1 MSTNEDKFLGV
12 DSDYSDYNSIDYSEF
27 LDSIFAFG
35 TMPSKVIDIVEG
47 LSVTLRVLTPAEN
60 LEIAKVV
67 DKASG
72 LMEKEQLLRMETL
85 CRAIVAVNGQLLRF
99 SDTMIEEW
107 KEFRGLSNK
116 DSNPS
121 DVEQQRFM
129 IKFRFNQPMI
139 NIGYTKYTELIIEQE
154 KTFFEL
160 KKK

>member
-12 DSDYSDYNSIDYSEF
+12 EEDYNSIDYSEF

-35 TMPSKVIDIVEG
+35 TMSSKVVDIVEG
-47 LSVTLRVLTPAEN
+47 LSVTLRILTPAEN
-60 LEIAKVV
+60 LEVAKVV
-67 DKASG
+67 DRAAG

-85 CRAIVAVNGQLLRF
+85 GRAIVHINGQLLRF
-99 SDTMIEEW
+99 SDTMIAEW
-107 KEFRGLSNK
+107 KDFRGLT
-116 DSNPS
+116 DNPS

-129 IKFRFNQPMI
+129 LKHRFNQPLI
-139 NIGYTKYTELIIEQE
+139 NIIYTKYVELIEEQE

>member
-1 MSTNEDKFLGV
+1 MATNEGKFLGV
-12 DSDYSDYNSIDYSEF
+12 EEDFNSADYSEF

-35 TMPSKVIDIVEG
+35 TMPNKVVNIVEG
-47 LSVTLRVLTPAEN
+47 LSATLRVLTPVEN

-67 DKASG
+67 DRANG

-85 CRAIVAVNGQLLRF
+85 CRAIIQVNGQLLRF
-99 SDTMIEEW
+99 SDSMIEEW
-107 KEFRGLSNK
+107 KEFRGLSDK

-129 IKFRFNQPMI
+129 IKFRFNQPLI
-139 NIGYTKYTELIIEQE
+139 NITYTKYTELVVEQE
-154 KTFFEL
+154 KTFLEL

>member
-1 MSTNEDKFLGV
+1 MTTNEDKFLGV
-12 DSDYSDYNSIDYSEF
+12 EEDYNSADYSEF

-35 TMPSKVIDIVEG
+35 TMPSRVVDIVVG
-47 LSVTLRVLTPAEN
+47 LSVTLRVITPAEN

-67 DKASG
+67 DLANG

-85 CRAIVAVNGQLLRF
+85 CRAIVQVNGQLLRF
-99 SDTMIEEW
+99 SDSMIEEW
-107 KEFRGLSNK
+107 KEFRGLSDK

-129 IKFRFNQPMI
+129 IKFRFNQPLI
-139 NIGYTKYTELIIEQE
+139 NITYTKYTELVVEQE
-154 KTFFEL
+154 KTFLEL

>member
-1 MSTNEDKFLGV
+1 MATNEDKFLGV
-12 DSDYSDYNSIDYSEF
+12 EEDYNSADYSEF

-35 TMPSKVIDIVEG
+35 TMPSRVVDIVVG
-47 LSVTLRVLTPAEN
+47 LSVTLRVITPAEN

-67 DKASG
+67 DLANG

-85 CRAIVAVNGQLLRF
+85 CRAIVQVNGQLLRF
-99 SDTMIEEW
+99 SDSMIEEW
-107 KEFRGLSNK
+107 KEFRGLSDK

-129 IKFRFNQPMI
+129 IKFRFNQPLI
-139 NIGYTKYTELIIEQE
+139 NITYTKYIELVVEQE
-154 KTFFEL
+154 KTFLEL

>member
-12 DSDYSDYNSIDYSEF
+12 EEDYNSADYSEF

-35 TMPSKVIDIVEG
+35 TMPSRVVDIVVG
-47 LSVTLRVLTPAEN
+47 LSVTLRVITPAEN

-67 DKASG
+67 DLANG

-85 CRAIVAVNGQLLRF
+85 CRAIVQVNGQLLRF
-99 SDTMIEEW
+99 SDSMIEEW
-107 KEFRGLSNK
+107 KEFRGLSDK

-129 IKFRFNQPMI
+129 IKFRFNQPLI
-139 NIGYTKYTELIIEQE
+139 NITYTKYTELVVEQE
-154 KTFFEL
+154 KTFLEL